1 MDIVDKKI
9 EDLIPYENNPRINDN
24 AVDYVAKSIQDFGFK
39 VPLVID
45 TNNVIV
51 AGHTR
56 YLASK
61 KLGLDKIPCLVA
73 NDLNMEQIKAFRLVD
88 NKVAEYSEWDMDKLQ
103 EELKEFE
110 NFDFTKY
117 EFEFKN
123 NTEEE
128 LEKLKEIELKD
139 NIYELIIKCDNEK
152 DMEEKF
158 NIIKGVGLDCRI
170 STL

>member
-45 TNNVIV
+45 NNNIIV

-103 EELKEFE
+103 EELENINIDINDFGFDNINMDLDINDFFIDNEEKE
-110 NFDFTKY
+110 
-117 EFEFKN
+117 
-123 NTEEE
+123 
-128 LEKLKEIELKD
+128 EKKEKEIQCPHCKQW
-139 NIYELIIKCDNEK
+139 
-152 DMEEKF
+152 F
-158 NIIKGVGLDCRI
+158 TR
-170 STL
+170 

>member
-1 MDIVDKKI
+1 MNIIDIKI

-56 YLASK
+56 YLASL

-73 NDLNMEQIKAFRLVD
+73 NDLNTEQIKAFRLID
-88 NKVAEYSEWDMDKLQ
+88 NKVSEYSKWDMDKL
-103 EELKEFE
+103 
-110 NFDFTKY
+110 
-117 EFEFKN
+117 
-123 NTEEE
+123 EEE
-128 LEKLKEIELKD
+128 LSNINIDMTDFGFVELEKNWNIDDFFVEDTTEKVENTTEKEEIQCPHCKQW
-139 NIYELIIKCDNEK
+139 
-152 DMEEKF
+152 F
-158 NIIKGVGLDCRI
+158 RR
-170 STL
+170 

>member
-1 MDIVDKKI
+1 MNIIDIKI

-56 YLASK
+56 YLASL

-73 NDLNMEQIKAFRLVD
+73 NDLNTEQIKAFRLVD

-103 EELKEFE
+103 EELNNISIDMSKFDLFCFDEIDINDEDFLLDEDRKE
-110 NFDFTKY
+110 K
-117 EFEFKN
+117 
-123 NTEEE
+123 
-128 LEKLKEIELKD
+128 EKDIKVCPHCGKEI
-139 NIYELIIKCDNEK
+139 NI
-152 DMEEKF
+152 
-158 NIIKGVGLDCRI
+158 
-170 STL
+170 